1 MIIAAGVKKS
11 GVLMQINLLIFYN
24 GLVLAFIEY
33 LTLSCSSMIKL
44 LGELNIKTEVNLV
57 IKHFLDKPGKL

>member
-1 MIIAAGVKKS
+1 
-11 GVLMQINLLIFYN
+11 MQINLLIFYN
-24 GLVLAFIEY
+24 GLVLTFIEY

-44 LGELNIKTEVNLV
+44 LGELNIKTEVDLV

>member
-57 IKHFLDKPGKL
+57 IKHFLDKPGK

>member
-1 MIIAAGVKKS
+1 
-11 GVLMQINLLIFYN
+11 MQINLPIFYN

-44 LGELNIKTEVNLV
+44 LGELNIKTEVDLV
-57 IKHFLDKPGKL
+57 TKHFLDKPGKL